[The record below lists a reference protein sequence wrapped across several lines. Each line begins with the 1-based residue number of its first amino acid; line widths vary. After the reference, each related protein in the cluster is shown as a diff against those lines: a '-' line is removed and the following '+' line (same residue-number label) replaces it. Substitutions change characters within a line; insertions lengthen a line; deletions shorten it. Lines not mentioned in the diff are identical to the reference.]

1 MHRIA
6 ILDDY
11 SNVALDCADWSA
23 LEPECKITAFNHHIA
38 GEKEAVETLKDFEI
52 LVTMSER
59 MLFPASL
66 FDQLPNLKLL
76 VTTKMV
82 NPAIDVEAA
91 AARGI
96 LVCGTGMISAA
107 NEHAWALIF
116 ALMRQIPRE
125 DRVMHEGGW
134 QGGLSNSLYKKTLG
148 VMGLG
153 RLGRRV
159 ARAGLAFGMRVI
171 AWSENLTLET
181 CQECGA
187 ELVDRGALIRESDV
201 LTLQVRLS
209 PRTRGIIG
217 AKELSDMKSTA
228 YLVNTARGPL
238 VDEAALIEAL
248 KTKQI
253 AGAGLDVYDTE
264 PLPAD
269 HPLRELD
276 NVILTGHMGYVTEE
290 NYRFCY
296 GQAVENIRAWL
307 DGEPIRVLT
316 ENPGWEAA

>member
-1 MHRIA
+1 MLRIA

-11 SNVALDCADWSA
+11 LNIALSCADWSV
-23 LEPECKITAFNHHIA
+23 LEPECTVTVFTEHLIDGDQAA
-38 GEKEAVETLKDFEI
+38 ALRDFDV

-66 FDQLPNLKLL
+66 FEQLPNLKLL
-76 VTTKMV
+76 VTTKMG
-82 NPAIDVEAA
+82 NPAIDLEAA
-91 AARGI
+91 MARNV

-107 NEHAWALIF
+107 NEQAWALIF

-125 DRVMHEGGW
+125 NRVMHEGGW
-134 QGGLSNSLYKKTLG
+134 QGGLGNSLYKKTLG

-153 RLGRRV
+153 RLGKRI
-159 ARAGLAFGMRVI
+159 AKAGSAFGMRVI
-171 AWSENLTLET
+171 AWSHNLTVET
-181 CQECGA
+181 CDDCGA
-187 ELVDRGALIRESDV
+187 ELVDRETLIKESDV

-209 PRTRGIIG
+209 PRTRSIIG
-217 AKELSDMKSTA
+217 AKELSMMKPTA

-248 KTKQI
+248 KTNQI
-253 AGAGLDVYDTE
+253 AGAGLDVYDIE

-269 HPLRELD
+269 HPLRTLD
-276 NVILTGHMGYVTEE
+276 NAILTGHMGYVTEE

-296 GQAVENIRAWL
+296 GQAVEDIRAWL
-307 DGEPIRVLT
+307 DGEPVRVIT